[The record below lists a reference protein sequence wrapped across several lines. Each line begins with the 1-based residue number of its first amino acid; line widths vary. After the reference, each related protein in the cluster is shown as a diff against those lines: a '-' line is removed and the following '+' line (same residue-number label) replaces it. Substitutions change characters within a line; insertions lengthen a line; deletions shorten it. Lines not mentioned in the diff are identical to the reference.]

1 MPNWCDNV
9 ATFEHDD
16 PAQINRV
23 AEAYN
28 SGNMMEKFFPCPP
41 ALHDTTSGYLGH
53 GTPEQAALEE
63 QQKTNL
69 AIYGYKDWYDWAIG
83 EWGTKW
89 DVGLDEYHDPVAPE
103 LPNTIT
109 LGFQSAWSPPCEFY
123 DKMRDLGFRI
133 KAHFFEP
140 GVGFCGT
147 YDDSKTA
154 EYSIEVNNKRDL
166 KKLEKKIPGELLDA
180 FSIIEN
186 LSDYFEQ
193 EEA

>member
-16 PAQINRV
+16 PAQITRV

-28 SGNMMEKFFPCPP
+28 SGNMMTRFFPCPP
-41 ALHDTTSGYLGH
+41 VLRDTVSGFLGKD
-53 GTPEQAALEE
+53 TPEQTALEE
-63 QQKTNL
+63 QEKTNL
-69 AIYGYKDWYDWAIG
+69 AIHGYRNWYDWAIG

-89 DVGLDEYHDPVAPE
+89 DVGREEYHDKVEPE
-103 LPNTIT
+103 LPNTLT
-109 LGFQSAWSPPCEFY
+109 LSFQSAWAPPLGFY
-123 DKMRDLGFRI
+123 NKMRDLGFRI
-133 KAHFFEP
+133 KAHYFEP

-147 YDDSKTA
+147 YDNGDIK
-154 EYSIEVNNKRDL
+154 EYSIEVGNKKDL
-166 KKLEKKIPGELLDA
+166 DKLEKKIPAELNDA

>member
-16 PAQINRV
+16 PAMITRV

-28 SGNMMEKFFPCPP
+28 SGHLMESFFPCPP
-41 ALHDTTSGYLGH
+41 ALRDTTSGFLGKN
-53 GTPEQAALEE
+53 TPEQAALEE
-63 QQKTNL
+63 QEKNNL
-69 AIYGYKDWYDWAIG
+69 AIFGHKNWYDWCVA

-89 DVGLDEYHDPVAPE
+89 DVGWEELHDKVEPE

-109 LGFQSAWSPPCEFY
+109 LNFQSAWAPPCAFY

-133 KAHFFEP
+133 RAHFFEP
-140 GVGFCGT
+140 GMGFCGT
-147 YDDSKTA
+147 YDDGDVK
-154 EYSIEVNNKRDL
+154 EYSVAVNSRKDL
-166 KKLEKKIPGELLDA
+166 DKLEKKLPAELNDA